1 MKGYEDVNKTEIR
14 RLEQPALIDML
25 DCGKLEYVEKDK
37 LSKIASH
44 YGFTS
49 QLEQL
54 EEELVELLKACK
66 DYKKSLRKNIIDY
79 ENLVEESADVENMIA
94 QIKILLNASEKV
106 KCIKL
111 EKLDRQIG
119 RIENGK

>member
-1 MKGYEDVNKTEIR
+1 VNKNEIR
-14 RLEQPALIDML
+14 RLEQHQLIDL
-25 DCGKLEYVEKDK
+25 FDYGELEYVDKDK

-54 EEELVELLKACK
+54 EEELIELLMSIKIFFK
-66 DYKKSLRKNIIDY
+66 NLKKNKIDYKNMF
-79 ENLVEESADVENMIA
+79 EEIADVEIMTA

-106 KCIKL
+106 SEIK
-111 EKLDRQIG
+111 EYKLDRQIE
-119 RIENGK
+119 RIKNGK